1 MLPVGI
7 VRTLGV
13 DRSPEEMESQLYADT
28 LQAITPDWSPVISQ
42 PHLHLGPSGW
52 LSLLKMILQR
62 RQRGLR
68 AVLCPSTITESP
80 NQCLE
85 QLALLVFLVLEQA
98 GFRSQTVS
106 DRSR

>member
-28 LQAITPDWSPVISQ
+28 LQAITPAWSPVISQ

-52 LSLLKMILQR
+52 LSLEN
-62 RQRGLR
+62 RQDRKGCVNLASAHLTQFAI
-68 AVLCPSTITESP
+68 AVPIKYRTLSHC
-80 NQCLE
+80 N
-85 QLALLVFLVLEQA
+85 ALLA
-98 GFRSQTVS
+98 GFPGKF
-106 DRSR
+106 